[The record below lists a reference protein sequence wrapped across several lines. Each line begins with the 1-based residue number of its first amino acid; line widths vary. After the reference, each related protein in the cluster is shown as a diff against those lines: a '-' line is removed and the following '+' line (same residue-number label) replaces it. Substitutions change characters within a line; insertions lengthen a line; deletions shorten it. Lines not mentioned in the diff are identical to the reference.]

1 MKKLSIYVF
10 LFFGPLGVI
19 AQKGNY
25 KTLAD
30 KAFDNN
36 DFYEAANYY
45 LKAATGKSTVSV
57 NNVPFYSSGKY
68 TRGQQQTDKAYI
80 MYRLAESYRLYQD
93 YTKAAIWYLKVIN
106 DNQYPLARL
115 WYATCLRANNNF
127 DETLKQSQLF
137 MISYKADAKYM
148 TMVQREIDGCNFAM
162 QQLKNPEDVIISP
175 ITTLNGSEGDY
186 SLTING
192 DAYWFTSS
200 RFTENKIH
208 LNQVYTAAIKQTSP
222 STAID
227 FKRFDKGV
235 PFEYGTPSLDASGKR
250 MYVTRWRKSGNKTVT
265 EICYSKLENGKWQ
278 QPHELNPNVNIGGF
292 NARQPFVTADG
303 KRLFFA
309 SNKPGGQGGDDI
321 WVSNLNADGQ
331 AMNAVNLGSTIN
343 SAYDEQ
349 APYYDAARKKLVFSS
364 DGFIG
369 MGGFDFFE
377 SDDDTGI
384 WTKPVNMGYPV
395 NSSKDDLYYT
405 IDPKDK
411 DRFYF
416 SSNRRSDCCLSLFT
430 ALIKSQYMVGEVID
444 CKTQQG
450 LPGVK
455 VLLKDSITEK
465 NISQLSTDARGKYL
479 FKVNNKNPCRLEL
492 SKEGYFTKSFSQK
505 GGAVQRADTLF
516 NPQICLDSFKVNRP
530 ILIKDIYF
538 DYDKATLRALSI
550 TELNKLVVIMNDNPT
565 IRIELGSHTDSIGKY
580 DANLRLS
587 QARAQSCVNYLISN
601 GINAARITAKGYG
614 ETMPVA
620 PNSLLNGK
628 DNPVGRQLNRRT
640 TFTVK
645 SLN

>member
-10 LFFGPLGVI
+10 IFFVPLEVI

-25 KTLAD
+25 KTLGD

-68 TRGQQQTDKAYI
+68 TRGQQQTDKAYVT
-80 MYRLAESYRLYQD
+80 YRLAESYRLYQD
-93 YTKAAIWYLKVIN
+93 YTNAAMWYLKVIN

-115 WYATCLRANNNF
+115 WYATCLHANNNF
-127 DETLKQSQLF
+127 DESLKQLQQF
-137 MISYKADAKYM
+137 MISYKADAKYR
-148 TMVQREIDGCNFAM
+148 TMVQREIDGCNFAV
-162 QQLKNPEDVIISP
+162 QQLKKPKDVIISP
-175 ITTLNGSEGDY
+175 ITTLNGVEGEY

-200 RFTENKIH
+200 IFTENKTH
-208 LNQVYTAAIKQTSP
+208 LNQVYTTAIKQSSP

-227 FKRFDKGV
+227 FRKFDKGV
-235 PFEYGTPSLDASGKR
+235 SFEYGTPSLDASGER
-250 MYVTRWRKSGNKTVT
+250 MYVTRWHKSGNKTIT

-278 QPHELNPNVNIGGF
+278 QPHELNPNVNIRGF

-331 AMNAVNLGSTIN
+331 AINAVNLGGTIN
-343 SAYDEQ
+343 SVYDEQ
-349 APYYDAARKKLVFSS
+349 APCYDAAHRKLVYSS

-377 SDDDTGI
+377 SQGDTGT
-384 WTKPVNMGYPV
+384 WTEPVNMGYPV

-416 SSNRRSDCCLSLFT
+416 SSNRLSDCCLSLFT
-430 ALIKSQYMVGEVID
+430 GLIKLQYIVGEVID

-455 VLLKDSITEK
+455 VLLRDSITK
-465 NISQLSTDARGKYL
+465 MDISQLSTDASGKYL
-479 FKVNNKNPCRLEL
+479 FKVNNKNPCGLEL
-492 SKEGYFTKSFSQK
+492 SKEGYFTKSFYQK
-505 GGAVQRADTLF
+505 GIAVQRADTLF
-516 NPQICLDSFKVNRP
+516 NPQICLDSFKVNVP

-538 DYDKATLRALSI
+538 DYDKATLRVLSI

-565 IRIELGSHTDSIGKY
+565 IRIELGSHTDSIGRY
-580 DANLRLS
+580 DVNLRLS
-587 QARAQSCVNYLISN
+587 QARAQSCLNYLISK

-620 PNSLLNGK
+620 PNSLFNGK

-645 SLN
+645 SIN